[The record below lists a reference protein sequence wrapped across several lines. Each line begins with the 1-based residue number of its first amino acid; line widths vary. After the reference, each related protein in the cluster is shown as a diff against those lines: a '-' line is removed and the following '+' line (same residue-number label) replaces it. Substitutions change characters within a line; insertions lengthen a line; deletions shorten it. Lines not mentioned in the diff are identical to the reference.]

1 MDCEP
6 EELQFLSIIGI
17 YRESYK
23 LILSWRHLFSK
34 IAASLMVPL
43 SILFLAQ
50 ILISHNLFTQIDR
63 NEKALEHTPDG
74 SPSQAQLFHRLSSEW
89 SSFLLFKSI
98 YLLALLVFSLL
109 STSAVV
115 YTIASVYTA
124 KHDLLLSFRKILTI
138 VPKVWRRLAL
148 TFLVAFL
155 VLVAYNIIAVFAL
168 VLTIFTVG
176 DSAIGIFIVI
186 ALAVAYIVGL
196 VWISVVWH
204 VASVVSVLEEACGA
218 AAMRRSRE
226 LVRGK
231 MGIAASVFVMMNI
244 VFLGIEMGF
253 RWLVVMGKSSLVVK
267 LGFTAVILLVLSA
280 VILFALV
287 AQTVVYFV
295 CKSYHH
301 ESIDKSALADHLEEY
316 LGDYMPLKAKDL
328 QMEQLHV

>member
-6 EELQFLSIIGI
+6 EEIQFLGIIGI
-17 YRESYK
+17 YRETSK
-23 LILSWRHLFSK
+23 LILSWRRLFSK
-34 IAASLMVPL
+34 IAASLMVPI
-43 SILFLAQ
+43 SVLFLAQ
-50 ILISHNLFTQIDR
+50 IVISHNLFSQIDR
-63 NEKALEHTPDG
+63 NEEALEHTTAG
-74 SPSQAQLFHRLSSEW
+74 SPSQARLFHRLSSEW

-124 KHDLLLSFRKILTI
+124 KHDLLLSFRKVLTI

-155 VLVAYNIIAVFAL
+155 FLVAYNILAVFAFII
-168 VLTIFTVG
+168 TIVIVG
-176 DSAIGIFIVI
+176 DSSVGVLLVI
-186 ALAVAYIVGL
+186 ALALAYIVGL

-218 AAMRRSRE
+218 DAMRRSRE

-231 MGIAASVFVMMNI
+231 MGIAASVFVMMNM
-244 VFLGIEMGF
+244 VFVGIEMAF
-253 RWLVVMGKSSLVVK
+253 RWVVVVGKASLALK
-267 LGFTAVILLVLSA
+267 LGFTAVILVLLSA

-316 LGDYMPLKAKDL
+316 LGEYLPLKAKDL